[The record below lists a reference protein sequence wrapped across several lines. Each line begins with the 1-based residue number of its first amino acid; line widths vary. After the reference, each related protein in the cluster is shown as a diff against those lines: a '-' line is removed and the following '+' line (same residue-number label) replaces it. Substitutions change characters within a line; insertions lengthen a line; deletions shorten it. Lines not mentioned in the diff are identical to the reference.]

1 MALRRRAATAMRMGS
16 VGALL
21 PLLTVAGA
29 SAIAN
34 RREALNA
41 SLKSQKSASECLTTT
56 ASLAFQG
63 LKSGLA
69 WTIAVDAYA
78 MTSVTDAELARY
90 MATRPGCSVA
100 GEIARKLGPLCMRN
114 VLGFAGFLGLFG
126 GVSCSLEVLRSK
138 NDLLNPFVGGFTAG
152 LVFLQQEFPKPRT
165 HLTSAIVCG
174 VFAMAIHHLIPAIS
188 KESESEDV
196 AAVETRRWTM
206 RQRRHVNGNSNA
218 LASTNTAENP
228 SSSSWGSGRTVP
240 VNIMSTSK
248 RVAPPVVPAEHF
260 TPTTINQGNTR
271 GVTIPRR
278 PQSSRLPSSRD
289 HLAPCRPKRRVQS
302 ARGAS
307 EKNNQSNDAYTVLQS
322 IGDNT
327 LPKLQHQIG
336 DLLNTKTRSSYSL
349 QKPTPPES
357 SAPTSGT
364 DGKLHVQWA
373 VKVSTAPTVQDL
385 DGNSPEPTEM
395 SDLRRLLQDRYGE
408 IRSAR
413 QAFLAWDA
421 NRDGRIC
428 AKELRDM
435 LSRLGIARVLGQ
447 MKVNVILQHV
457 LARPTAS
464 LDYEDFFGVVYG
476 PREQNQAALSSS
488 NRQTANYTGPE
499 EDTDSTAD
507 SDCVVSLLRSKY
519 ESHKVH
525 QVFRDWDIDK
535 NGGVTLAE
543 IESNL
548 RRQGLRISK
557 PELMKLFDTYDLDR
571 DGRLLYDEF
580 KRLVYGP
587 VHEPRYSYL
596 AEQHRQNAHK
606 QPMHERDSLEFFRK
620 STVPEQS
627 NHSID
632 NPRFRATLKLK
643 LKEFAARLN
652 DAYAEFDDDH
662 NGYLSYSEL
671 CVGLKELGLNLT
683 EREFLHLAT
692 RVDADGNGEICFK
705 EFCHVF
711 GSDGAVNRRCQS
723 ARTGDEEDKR
733 VEEKSAKTQLKHGSQ
748 RQRAAGTFNFS
759 HLTRRAKTPTRCGR
773 TPYPDTRGIISDNQ
787 GDTTNPARFMT
798 ESQLYGS
805 ASTSRSIPIPAK
817 VITTL
822 GQEEKQRL
830 DAAKANRLQRLRVQ
844 MELYEDQARP
854 LQDSYNVAQ
863 ERRVRTLQRHR
874 ERYHQRIEQ
883 RPRYAQS
890 PARKGIQILRASST
904 APIV

>member
-29 SAIAN
+29 SAVSN

-41 SLKSQKSASECLTTT
+41 PLKSQKSASECLTTT

-90 MATRPGCSVA
+90 MATRPGCSVV

-152 LVFLQQEFPKPRT
+152 LVFLQQEFRKPRT

-196 AAVETRRWTM
+196 AAVETR
-206 RQRRHVNGNSNA
+206 
-218 LASTNTAENP
+218 
-228 SSSSWGSGRTVP
+228 
-240 VNIMSTSK
+240 
-248 RVAPPVVPAEHF
+248 
-260 TPTTINQGNTR
+260 
-271 GVTIPRR
+271 
-278 PQSSRLPSSRD
+278 
-289 HLAPCRPKRRVQS
+289 
-302 ARGAS
+302 
-307 EKNNQSNDAYTVLQS
+307 
-322 IGDNT
+322 
-327 LPKLQHQIG
+327 
-336 DLLNTKTRSSYSL
+336 
-349 QKPTPPES
+349 
-357 SAPTSGT
+357 
-364 DGKLHVQWA
+364 
-373 VKVSTAPTVQDL
+373 
-385 DGNSPEPTEM
+385 
-395 SDLRRLLQDRYGE
+395 
-408 IRSAR
+408 
-413 QAFLAWDA
+413 
-421 NRDGRIC
+421 
-428 AKELRDM
+428 
-435 LSRLGIARVLGQ
+435 
-447 MKVNVILQHV
+447 
-457 LARPTAS
+457 S

-519 ESHKVH
+519 ESRKVH

-596 AEQHRQNAHK
+596 AEQRRQNAHK